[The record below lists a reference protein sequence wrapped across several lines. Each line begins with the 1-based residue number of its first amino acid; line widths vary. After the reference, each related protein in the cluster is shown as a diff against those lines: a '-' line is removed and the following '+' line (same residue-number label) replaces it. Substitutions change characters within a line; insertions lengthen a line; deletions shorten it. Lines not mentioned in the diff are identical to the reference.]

1 MTDISALVD
10 IAPHTEAMEHRVTSL
25 LDKMLDEA
33 EAIMEYGTVAQ
44 RVQLI
49 TKGLPAILRV
59 FSKDENAHL
68 AELRS
73 YFEELNAAEV
83 GSIGR

>member
-10 IAPHTEAMEHRVTSL
+10 VAPHSEAMEHRVTSL

-33 EAIMEYGTVAQ
+33 EFIMEYGTVAQ

-68 AELRS
+68 AELRQ
-73 YFEELNAAEV
+73 YLEDMNRAEV
-83 GSIGR
+83 ESVGR